1 MLTEMRNITSMPKP
15 IIISFLLS
23 TVLMINGC
31 GGTIPEQSK
40 SSELSWAEETLS
52 MLSLREKIAQMMI
65 YHMNMRFKDV
75 SESKWEN
82 IQSLIK
88 TDGIGGIHLWYGD
101 GSSSVAMM
109 NEMQQQSK
117 VPIIFDADIE
127 YGLNQRFPSGTD
139 FPPLMAIAAT
149 GNPENAYAVGAIVAN
164 EARSVGIHWNLS
176 PVMDVNNNPD
186 NPIINVRSFGE
197 DPDLVSDFGV
207 PYMKGLQDNGML
219 ATAKHFPGHGDT
231 ETDSHSSLA
240 MIPSDSARLWSVE
253 IPPFQTMADEGVD
266 AIMVAHVHAPDYQMG
281 AEDPATLSSF
291 WIQDVLRNRIGFN
304 GTVITDAMGMGG
316 IVKNYSKS
324 YALIKTIQAGSDVI
338 IQNYDLKGAVDVVET
353 AVLNGSISEE
363 RINQSALKMLRMK
376 EKVGLHKQSNIN
388 LQHARTILNDKEH
401 KSTARRI
408 ASEAITCVK
417 LDKNLLPLSATQTD
431 TLYVIDLYDSENNH
445 NQSKITKAL
454 KSERIVLHSFQ
465 VEESDSKQSLELIVS
480 QIPKNARVLINAFA
494 VPKAWKNRIF
504 LPENETDFVNLLI
517 EKTNRII
524 LASMGTPYL
533 IQEFPDIPVNVCG
546 YKGNDVMTSA
556 MANALLGKTEIT
568 GILPVSIPG
577 IADIGHGIHI
587 KRNFQKKNGKSY
599 SKGEEIVQILPSEIN
614 VKNDLVLSLMNDAV
628 KDSAWPGGVILGAK
642 DGKIF
647 LKEGVGFH
655 TYAKEKPTQSSD
667 IFDLAS
673 ITKVI
678 STTSAI
684 MKLVDM
690 NKISLDDYVVK
701 HLPEFKGKQPE
712 YYEQKSK
719 TTIRHLLTHTAG
731 LSPFKQYYKMDT
743 SMDARLD
750 SVFNTEPIYTLE
762 SQTKYSDV
770 GLITLGK
777 LVEAA
782 SGTSLDYFVDSLIFQ
797 PLGMTSTFY
806 NPSEE
811 KLHRI
816 VPTEINPNDRL
827 IYGIVH
833 DENAYSIGGVAGH
846 AGLFSTARDL
856 ARFSQMMLNGG
867 IYGWKRIFREKTV
880 KEFTRRA
887 NVIEGSSRCL
897 GWDSPKDEASG
908 GVFLSDSSFGHTG
921 FTGTSLWIDPDN
933 DIIVIL
939 LTNAVHPNRKSK
951 SPKYYEWRQRIHS
964 AVYESLGFTE
974 KNPNL
979 KWKSRWE

>member
-1 MLTEMRNITSMPKP
+1 MRNIISMYKP

-23 TVLMINGC
+23 LGLMFNGC
-31 GGTIPEQSK
+31 GGMFPQQSK
-40 SSELSWAEETLS
+40 SLELSWAEETLS

-75 SESKWEN
+75 SESKWKE

-117 VPIIFDADIE
+117 VPILFDADIE

-149 GNPENAYAVGAIVAN
+149 GNPENAYAVGAIVAI

-197 DPDLVSDFGV
+197 DPDLVSSFGV

-253 IPPFQTMADEGVD
+253 IPPFQAMADEGVD
-266 AIMVAHVHAPDYQMG
+266 AIMVAHVHSPDYQTG

-291 WIQDVLRNRIGFN
+291 WIQDILQNRIGFN

-353 AVLNGSISEE
+353 AVLNGNISEE
-363 RINQSALKMLRMK
+363 RINKSALKMLKMK
-376 EKVGLHKQSNIN
+376 EKVGLHKQSNVN
-388 LQHARTILNDKEH
+388 LQYARRILNDKEH
-401 KSTARRI
+401 KSIARRI

-417 LDKNLLPLSATQTD
+417 LEKELLPFSAGQTD

-445 NQSKITKAL
+445 AQSIITKAL

-465 VEESDSKQSLELIVS
+465 VDESDSKQTLDLIVN
-480 QIPKNARVLINAFA
+480 QIPRNARVLINAFA

-504 LPENETDFVNLLI
+504 LPDNETNFVNLLI
-517 EKTNRII
+517 EKSNRII

-533 IQEFPDIPVNVCG
+533 IQEFPEIPVNVCG
-546 YKGNDVMTSA
+546 YKGNSIMTSA
-556 MANALLGKTEIT
+556 MTNALLGKADIG

-577 IADIGHGIHI
+577 IADMGHGIKVESKPI
-587 KRNFQKKNGKSY
+587 LKIEIAFG
-599 SKGEEIVQILPSEIN
+599 KGEEIVQILPTEIN
-614 VKNDLVLSLMNDAV
+614 VTNEWVISLMNDAV
-628 KDSAWPGGVILGAK
+628 EDSAWPGGVILGAK
-642 DGKIF
+642 NGKIF
-647 LKEGVGFH
+647 LKEGIGYN
-655 TYAKEKPTQSSD
+655 TYEKETPTQSSD

-690 NKISLDDYVVK
+690 KKVSLDDFIVK
-701 HLPEFKGKQPE
+701 HLPQFKGNQPE
-712 YYEQKSK
+712 YFDQKSK
-719 TTIRHLLTHTAG
+719 ITIRHLLTHTAG
-731 LSPFKQYYKMDT
+731 LPPFKQYYKMDVNVDT
-743 SMDARLD
+743 RLD
-750 SVFNTEPIYTLE
+750 SVFNTEPIYSLE
-762 SQTKYSDV
+762 DSTIYSDV

-782 SGTSLDYFVDSLIFQ
+782 SGHSLDCFVDSLIFQ

-806 NPSEE
+806 NPSDQ

-816 VPTEINPNDRL
+816 VPTEINPNSRL
-827 IYGIVH
+827 IHGIVH

-856 ARFSQMMLNGG
+856 ARFSQMMLNDG

-880 KEFTRRA
+880 KEFTKKA
-887 NVIEGSSRCL
+887 YIVEGSSRCL
-897 GWDSPKDEASG
+897 GWDSPDGEASG
-908 GVFLSDSSFGHTG
+908 GVYLSDSSYGHTG
-921 FTGTSLWIDPDN
+921 FTGTSLWIDPEN
-933 DIIVIL
+933 EIIVIL

-951 SPKYYEWRQRIHS
+951 TPKYYEWRQRIHS

-974 KNPNL
+974 KNPKL